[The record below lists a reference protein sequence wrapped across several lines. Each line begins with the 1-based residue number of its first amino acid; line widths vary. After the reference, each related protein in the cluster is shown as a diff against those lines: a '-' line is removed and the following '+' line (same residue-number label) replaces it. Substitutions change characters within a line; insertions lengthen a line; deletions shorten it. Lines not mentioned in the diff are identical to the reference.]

1 MFSEQLSKKFFPR
14 KKMIRPRSSLQ
25 RAPKNEHGL
34 VCTCSFFGMPQSAAK
49 CIAANLPEDY
59 ARVAFRQ
66 KNGAFILN
74 ENFLVNC
81 QTKYSI

>member
-25 RAPKNEHGL
+25 RAPK
-34 VCTCSFFGMPQSAAK
+34 SAAK
-49 CIAANLPEDY
+49 YIAANLPEDY
-59 ARVAFRQ
+59 ACVAFWQ